1 MHSRTIYEYFSAVAE
16 ELSFT
21 AAAAR
26 LNVAQPWLSSRIRQL
41 EQQLGYA
48 LFVRT
53 TRRVELTEEGKA
65 LLPRAQD
72 IARALS
78 AFDETA
84 REQGA
89 KSEPLRI
96 GVPLYAGRIP
106 MVRQVLD
113 GLGQGRSSIAYDV
126 DIAWTRQ
133 LIEQLGQGELDAVI
147 VLAPQHNDAFDVLVL
162 EETQLEVEMDAHD
175 PLATVPLDI
184 AALAG
189 RSVEVFS
196 RKPNPWLFDALY
208 GALENGGA
216 KLVQSDNMW
225 SLQTK
230 RISDAGVL
238 VAGTRALW
246 GGPPAAGRIR
256 RVPDAAPSAAIC
268 LLKRRDANGVGLNRL
283 WEIAMSGAKTASFG
297 TASR

>member
-1 MHSRTIYEYFSAVAE
+1 MHNRTIYEYFSAVAE

-41 EQQLGYA
+41 EQTLGYA

-72 IARALS
+72 IARAMS
-78 AFDETA
+78 AFDEA
-84 REQGA
+84 ASALAA

-113 GLGQGRSSIAYDV
+113 GLGKGRSPIAYDI

-162 EETQLEVEMDAHD
+162 EETRLEIEMDARD
-175 PLATVPLDI
+175 PLATAPLTI

-189 RSVEVFS
+189 RSIEVFS

-208 GALENGGA
+208 GALQNGGA
-216 KLVQSDNMW
+216 KLVQSDNLW
-225 SLQTK
+225 SLKTK
-230 RISDAGVL
+230 RICDKGAV

-246 GGPPAAGRIR
+246 DRPPATGRIR
-256 RVPDAAPSAAIC
+256 RVPDESPSVAIC
-268 LLKRRDANGVGLNRL
+268 LLKRRDANGAGLNRL
-283 WEIAMSGAKTASFG
+283 WEIATSAA
-297 TASR
+297 

>member
-1 MHSRTIYEYFSAVAE
+1 MHSRTITEYFAAVAE

-53 TRRVELTEEGKA
+53 TRRVELTEQGKA
-65 LLPRAQD
+65 LLPRAQE
-72 IARALS
+72 IARAMH

-84 REQGA
+84 RALGKKA
-89 KSEPLRI
+89 EPLRI

-113 GLGQGRSSIAYDV
+113 GLGKGRSPITYDV

-133 LIEQLGQGELDAVI
+133 LIAQLEAGELDAVI
-147 VLAPQHNDAFDVLVL
+147 VLAPQHSDAFSLLVL
-162 EETQLEVEMDAHD
+162 EETLLEIEMDADD
-175 PLATVPLDI
+175 PLAKAPFSIT
-184 AALAG
+184 ALAG

-216 KLVQSDNMW
+216 KLVQSGNMW
-225 SLQTK
+225 SLKTKPQT
-230 RISDAGVL
+230 DAGVL

-246 GGPPAAGRIR
+246 GGPSAKGRIR
-256 RVPDAAPSAAIC
+256 RVPEASPSAAIC
-268 LLKRRDANGVGLNRL
+268 LLKRRDADGAALNRL
-283 WEIAMSGAKTASFG
+283 WEIARSAAG
-297 TASR
+297 TASSGSGS

>member
-1 MHSRTIYEYFSAVAE
+1 MRSRTIYEYFSAVAE

-72 IARALS
+72 IARAMT
-78 AFDETA
+78 AFDEAA
-84 REQGA
+84 RAQGA

-147 VLAPQHNDAFDVLVL
+147 VLAPQRNDAFDVLVL
-162 EETQLEVEMDAHD
+162 EET
-175 PLATVPLDI
+175 
-184 AALAG
+184 
-189 RSVEVFS
+189 S
-196 RKPNPWLFDALY
+196 
-208 GALENGGA
+208 
-216 KLVQSDNMW
+216 
-225 SLQTK
+225 
-230 RISDAGVL
+230 
-238 VAGTRALW
+238 
-246 GGPPAAGRIR
+246 
-256 RVPDAAPSAAIC
+256 APSMSSSH
-268 LLKRRDANGVGLNRL
+268 RL
-283 WEIAMSGAKTASFG
+283 MVTPYG
-297 TASR
+297 